1 MCLGVVLSPA
11 AYHNASTK
19 GAIELFRF
27 EGGGN
32 TLQTIDFLVVWPNRV
47 VCPDS
52 QGRYDL

>member
-32 TLQTIDFLVVWPNRV
+32 TLQTIDFLVV
-47 VCPDS
+47 
-52 QGRYDL
+52 